1 MTHRIAG
8 IDVHKKMLAVVVVD
22 AAEEPPNCIQRR
34 KFYTTAEELRALAA
48 WLAELAVHEVVMEST
63 AQYWKPVWQALES
76 QHHLEL
82 AQAQSNR
89 GPRGRKSDFTDAE
102 RLARRYLAEEL
113 ILSFVPAPEQRLWR
127 ALSRTKQTLTRDRT
141 RLQNRVEGLLE
152 EMRIKLSS
160 VVSDLLGVSAWRML
174 AAIAEGETDA
184 SKLAEL
190 ADPSLRATPEQLR
203 DAVSGAAAVP
213 QAYRKLLQ
221 QYLERIRLFD
231 SQLQEL
237 NQELARAL
245 KLHEEAVKR
254 LAQVPGL
261 GPDSAQQIIAEIGPQ
276 AAVFPSAEQLCSWVG
291 TCPGR
296 EETAEQSK
304 SNRSPK
310 GNRAMRHLLNQ
321 AANAAIKAKGTVF
334 EAHYRR
340 IRGRDSKKHAIAVWA
355 VANRLCRLI
364 WKILHQGV
372 EYEERGHR
380 PNQKAVRKR
389 AARLLRELRALGYS
403 VQVSPPQPQLS
414 TA

>member
-1 MTHRIAG
+1 M
-8 IDVHKKMLAVVVVD
+8 
-22 AAEEPPNCIQRR
+22 
-34 KFYTTAEELRALAA
+34 
-48 WLAELAVHEVVMEST
+48 
-63 AQYWKPVWQALES
+63 
-76 QHHLEL
+76 
-82 AQAQSNR
+82 
-89 GPRGRKSDFTDAE
+89 
-102 RLARRYLAEEL
+102 
-113 ILSFVPAPEQRLWR
+113 WR
-127 ALSRTKQTLTRDRT
+127 AVARTKQTLTRDRT

-174 AAIAEGETDA
+174 AAIGEGETDA
-184 SKLAEL
+184 AKLAEL

-203 DAVSGAAAVP
+203 DALSGAASVP
-213 QAYRKLLQ
+213 AAYRKLLQ
-221 QYLERIRLFD
+221 QYLERIRLCD
-231 SQLQEL
+231 DQIQEL
-237 NQELARAL
+237 DQELAKAL

-276 AAVFPSAEQLCSWVG
+276 AVVFPSAEQLCSWVG

-296 EETAEQSK
+296 EESAEQSK
-304 SNRSPK
+304 SDRSPK
-310 GNRAMRHLLNQ
+310 GNRAMRRVLNQ
-321 AANAAIKAKGTVF
+321 AAHAAVKAKGTVF

-340 IRGRDSKKHAIAVWA
+340 VRGRDPKKHAVAIWA

-389 AARLLRELRALGYS
+389 AARLLRQLRALGYN
-403 VQVSPPQPQLS
+403 VQVSAPPSQPS
-414 TA
+414 TV